1 MPESDPF
8 DLARFVQAQG
18 ASYDAALA
26 EVAAG
31 RKRSHWMWFLFP
43 QALGLG
49 SSDMSR
55 RFGIRSRDEARA
67 FLSHPVLGPRLTA
80 IAEAALRVE
89 NRSAREIFGS
99 PDDLKLRS
107 CATLFAAVSPPG
119 SVFQRLLDQYFDGQP
134 DPETIRLIGPSPD
147 VATDL

>member
-18 ASYDAALA
+18 ASYGDALV
-26 EVAAG
+26 EINAG
-31 RKRSHWMWFLFP
+31 RKRSHWMWFIFP

-49 SSDMSR
+49 SSTMSR
-55 RFGIRSRDEARA
+55 RYGIRSADEARA
-67 FLSHPVLGPRLTA
+67 YLSHPVLGPRLIA

-89 NRSAREIFGS
+89 GRSARDIFGR

-107 CATLFAAVSPPG
+107 CATLYAAISPGG
-119 SVFQRLLDQYFDGQP
+119 SVFQRLLDRYFEGQL
-134 DPETIRLIGPSPD
+134 DPETLRLLGLP
-147 VATDL
+147 TDHP